1 MKIGFVGLGKMGASM
16 VKRLLQ
22 HGHEVVAYDLS
33 SSLEI
38 KSAEKK
44 MKRADSIAD
53 VVRNLPQRRM
63 IWLMV
68 PAGAPVT
75 ENIEELS
82 KQLDARDIVIDGG
95 NSNWRDTQ
103 IRAGEL
109 AKLNIDLIDCG
120 TSGGIWGL
128 ENGYCLMTGGNPET
142 CKAVEPVFKSLA
154 QKNGYLYCGP
164 SGAGHFVK
172 MVHNGIEYGMMQA
185 YAEGFE
191 VIEHSPFNL
200 DIRAISKVWQHGSVV
215 RSWILELAEL
225 VFAQNP
231 KLSEIKDY
239 VCDSGEG
246 RWMVQSAI
254 DLGVPVP
261 AITLSLLSRLRSR
274 QSESFGMKVL
284 AALRNQFGGHELKR
298 K

>member
-154 QKNGYLYCGP
+154 Q
-164 SGAGHFVK
+164 
-172 MVHNGIEYGMMQA
+172 
-185 YAEGFE
+185 
-191 VIEHSPFNL
+191 
-200 DIRAISKVWQHGSVV
+200 
-215 RSWILELAEL
+215 
-225 VFAQNP
+225 
-231 KLSEIKDY
+231 
-239 VCDSGEG
+239 
-246 RWMVQSAI
+246 
-254 DLGVPVP
+254 
-261 AITLSLLSRLRSR
+261 
-274 QSESFGMKVL
+274 
-284 AALRNQFGGHELKR
+284 
-298 K
+298 